1 MSTPNVHLYI
11 NYSNKTYESVE
22 VFGPGDASKKFA
34 TGDPVADFARA
45 DVFARLRADKA
56 GVAYLCSSSVNDFVF
71 DVPGYRFNEHDML
84 EAAE

>member
-34 TGDPVADFARA
+34 TGDRVSEVRFADRIIKYSEISLPELQAER
-45 DVFARLRADKA
+45 DRLLSLVP
-56 GVAYLCSSSVNDFVF
+56 GSSSRVR
-71 DVPGYRFNEHDML
+71 PMIYRGL
-84 EAAE
+84 

>member
-34 TGDPVADFARA
+34 TGDPFADFARA
-45 DVFARLRADKA
+45 
-56 GVAYLCSSSVNDFVF
+56 
-71 DVPGYRFNEHDML
+71 
-84 EAAE
+84 EALYPLASLSPASE